1 MKPTPT
7 TIIGNGAWGTAVAL
21 VLLDNGHPVTIWG
34 HDSTYVRETSERREN
49 HKFLPGVTLPSELRL
64 ETDAASSVEGARLVI
79 SAVPTRFLRT
89 VLEEFQGHVPSRVPV
104 VSLTKGIE
112 LETLLRPCQVIRQV
126 LPGRAVAVLS
136 GPSHAEEVARR
147 VPTSVVVS
155 ASSDGLRRRLQ
166 RTFNTPRFRV
176 YRNSDTIGVEL
187 GGALKNI
194 IALAAGVCDGLGFGD
209 NTKAALVTRGIAEI
223 TRLATRLGARRA
235 TFGGLAGIG
244 DLITTA
250 FSAHGRNRAVGEQL
264 GRGQTLKQILEATE
278 KVAEGVLTTKAVMT
292 LARRHRVD
300 MPISREMNEVLFRDK
315 DPGEA
320 LESLMT
326 RAAKSETW

>member
-1 MKPTPT
+1 MNPTPT

-21 VLLDNGHPVTIWG
+21 VLLENGHPVTIWG
-34 HDSTYVRETSERREN
+34 HDAAYLRATSDRREN
-49 HKFLPGVTLPSELRL
+49 LKFLPGVPLPPEIRF
-64 ETDAASSVEGARLVI
+64 ETDAASAVQDAGLLV
-79 SAVPTRFLRT
+79 SAVPTRFLRQ
-89 VLEEFQGHVPSRVPV
+89 VLEGFRGHVRSRVAV

-112 LETLLRPCQVIRQV
+112 VQTLLRPCQIIRQM
-126 LPGRAVAVLS
+126 LPGRPVAVLS

-147 VPTSVVVS
+147 IPTSVVVS

-166 RTFNTPRFRV
+166 RAFNTPRFRV
-176 YRNSDTIGVEL
+176 YRNSDTVGVEL

-209 NTKAALVTRGIAEI
+209 NTKAALVTRGIAEM

-235 TFGGLAGIG
+235 TFSGLAGIG

-264 GRGQTLKQILEATE
+264 GRGRTLQQVLEATE
-278 KVAEGVLTTKAVMT
+278 KVAEGVLTTKAAMT
-292 LARRHRVD
+292 LARRTRVD
-300 MPISREMNEVLFRDK
+300 MPISREMHEVLFRDK
-315 DPGEA
+315 DPAEA
-320 LESLMT
+320 LESLMS
-326 RAAKSETW
+326 RAAKNENW